1 MCSNFEWKI
10 DFVALFT
17 SFASFSSFSFIC
29 FSSQFAGSR
38 PPRCFPFVLFSF
50 NKSRP
55 RCFDVAA
62 SHVGY
67 VLLPGIAN
75 DGIAF
80 GVVLAGCCNFFIHQE
95 ALVRVVPKIGQFLL
109 FGPSIYMNG
118 PRNVMKTDEAN
129 KVAADEWNE
138 MKWNTYAYY
147 YA

>member
-1 MCSNFEWKI
+1 MPLSVHFHS
-10 DFVALFT
+10 FVSLLSSLVLDREDVF
-17 SFASFSSFSFIC
+17 FSS
-29 FSSQFAGSR
+29 
-38 PPRCFPFVLFSF
+38 FSF

-129 KVAADEWNE
+129 KVAADE
-138 MKWNTYAYY
+138 
-147 YA
+147 